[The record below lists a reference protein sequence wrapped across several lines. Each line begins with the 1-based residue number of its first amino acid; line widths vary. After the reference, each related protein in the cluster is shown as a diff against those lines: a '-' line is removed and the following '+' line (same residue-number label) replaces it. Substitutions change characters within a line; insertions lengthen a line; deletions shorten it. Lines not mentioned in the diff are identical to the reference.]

1 MNTEKAAL
9 TSEKESEIQEEFTE
23 IAHSGGQIIMHFVT
37 TPEGVRGYQLTW
49 QHQRSNGGGFFAIY
63 ALAPGYPVGDA
74 PLGGLGST
82 IPPSP
87 VPGAMLVFVAS
98 DSESMYGRR
107 CPACLGYWRSTAL
120 SPFCVCCGGQAP
132 SYAFITEAQS
142 IYIQQYCE
150 LFAKGL
156 HSQVDGKYV
165 IDLDAVADAVK
176 DIEKPPFYY
185 SEERQQSKYTC
196 NECATSN
203 DVLGRFGYCA
213 QCGTRND
220 FQELETKIMADLRNR
235 IDAGGSCESVVKE
248 TVSAFDTLVSQ
259 YVKEALRR
267 VPMTEARRNRL
278 DGKRFH
284 NLSAISLAL
293 REALDWELLRGINE
307 EDRTFAS
314 LMFHRRPIYEH
325 NGGEADQRYL
335 DQSGDTTVRLKQLV
349 KETRQSAHR
358 IIGVCLRM
366 ARNVHTGFHDIFPPD
381 PTYIRLQKRN

>member
-1 MNTEKAAL
+1 MNTEKDAL

-23 IAHSGGQIIMHFVT
+23 IAHSGGQIVMNFVT
-37 TPEGVRGYQLTW
+37 TPEGVRSYQLTW
-49 QHQRSNGGGFFAIY
+49 RNQRPNGSGFFAMY

-74 PLGGLGST
+74 PLGGLGSA
-82 IPPSP
+82 IPSPP

-120 SPFCVCCGGQAP
+120 SPFCVYCGGQAP

-142 IYIQQYCE
+142 IHIQQYCE

-156 HSQVDGKYV
+156 RSQGDGPYV
-165 IDLDAVADAVK
+165 IDLDVVADAVK
-176 DIEKPPFYY
+176 DVEKPPFYY

-203 DVLGRFGYCA
+203 DILGRFGYCA

-220 FQELETKIMADLRNR
+220 IQELETRIMADLRNSV
-235 IDAGGSCESVVKE
+235 DTGGSCELAVKE
-248 TVSAFDTLVSQ
+248 AVSAFDTFVSQ

-267 VPMTEARRNRL
+267 VPLTEARRNRL
-278 DGKRFH
+278 EGKRFH
-284 NLSAISLAL
+284 NLSAIQLAL
-293 REALDWELLRGINE
+293 RDTFDWDLFRGVND
-307 EDRTFAS
+307 EDRAFAS
-314 LMFHRRPIYEH
+314 LMFHRRHIYEH

-335 DQSGDTTVRLKQLV
+335 EQSGDGTVRLKQLV

-366 ARNVHTGFHDIFPPD
+366 ARNVHAGFHELFPPD
-381 PTYIRLQKRN
+381 STYIRLHKRN